1 MRNTTLKSR
10 QEACDAGIILEGMM
24 VMVNGSQILVEQALP
39 DRNYIGSDSDGQQIE
54 FTDEQATAI
63 VSLG

>member
-24 VMVNGSQILVEQALP
+24 VMVNGTQLLVEQALP